1 MVYSVQKLRH
11 YLLANHFIFYID
23 HQALLYLINR
33 PVVSGRVALW
43 MLLLQTYDLKI
54 VYKLGRQHVNNHAK
68 GFL

>member
-33 PVVSGRVALW
+33 PVVSGSPMDA
-43 MLLLQTYDLKI
+43 TTSNI
-54 VYKLGRQHVNNHAK
+54 
-68 GFL
+68 